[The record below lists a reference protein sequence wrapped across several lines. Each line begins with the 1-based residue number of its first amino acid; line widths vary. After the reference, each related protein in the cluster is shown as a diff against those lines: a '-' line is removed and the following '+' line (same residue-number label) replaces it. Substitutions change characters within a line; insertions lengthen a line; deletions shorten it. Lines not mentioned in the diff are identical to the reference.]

1 MATFVEMFPRMLVVL
16 TAAAMT
22 VASPDPTPDIEVA
35 ASGGGK
41 TFHRSTMN
49 GKILSTQL

>member
-1 MATFVEMFPRMLVVL
+1 MFPTMLVVL
-16 TAAAMT
+16 TTAAAMT

-41 TFHRSTMN
+41 TFQKKYDEW
-49 GKILSTQL
+49 GKILSTLL

>member
-1 MATFVEMFPRMLVVL
+1 MFPRMLVVL
-16 TAAAMT
+16 TTAAAMT

-41 TFHRSTMN
+41 TFHRRMMN
-49 GKILSTQL
+49 RKILSTLL